1 MDIKSVYDIAGRAM
15 AAQLVRLNT
24 VASNLANA
32 GSTTGDP
39 KTTYKPLKP
48 IFETQYSDLV
58 KKNGVATVDAVEVKE
73 IGREPIKS
81 YMPSHP
87 AADEAGYIYK
97 AAVNVDEEMVDMMEA
112 SRQYQNNV
120 EVITTL
126 RALTMRTLNTVSYTH
141 LTQQTK
147 RIV

>member
-39 KTTYKPLKP
+39 NTTYKPLKP

-58 KKNGVATVDAVEVKE
+58 KKNGVATVDTVEVKE
-73 IGREPIKS
+73 IGREPIRS
-81 YMPSHP
+81 YMPAHP
-87 AADEAGYIYK
+87 LADKNGYVYK
-97 AAVNVDEEMVDMMEA
+97 APVNVDEEMVDMMEA

-120 EVITTL
+120 EVVTTL
-126 RALTMRTLNTVSYTH
+126 RALTMRTL
-141 LTQQTK
+141 QIGK
-147 RIV
+147 

>member
-1 MDIKSVYDIAGRAM
+1 MMDIKSVYDIAGRAM

-39 KTTYKPLKP
+39 KTTYRPLKP

-81 YMPSHP
+81 YMPGHP
-87 AADEAGYIYK
+87 AANEDGYIYK
-97 AAVNVDEEMVDMMEA
+97 APVNVDEEMVDMMEA
-112 SRQYQNNV
+112 ARQYQNNV

-126 RALTMRTLNTVSYTH
+126 RALTMRTLNIG
-141 LTQQTK
+141 K
-147 RIV
+147 